1 LWAFFVDKASSLWY
15 DDYMR
20 LDLNAINAEIALGN
34 VNRQVHPTLPLSIY
48 KYSQLCVFSR
58 AWNETTLLCRGIVLD
73 DLGNV
78 VINSFPKFF
87 NHSEGDGLQG
97 YQIRKNAGMAYTV
110 TDKMDGS
117 LIQVARYNGHLV
129 ISSSGSFTS
138 PQAMKATELLR
149 GKEEYIEENWTYLFE
164 LIYPENRIV
173 LNYGDKVSLTLLAMR
188 HTETGNEAGFGLWP
202 DDIFEAVT
210 PLALTLDEIEIDL
223 KRDAFIN
230 KEGYIVKFADG
241 HRVKMKYDRYC
252 ELHKT
257 ISGLSE
263 LSVWENLSNNVDIEK
278 VLSHIP
284 DELFDWVKKTKTDLR
299 GQFDSIERVAVALN
313 VVVRNFNDR
322 KEQAEWL
329 LTHHKKAAPIVF
341 CMLDGKDYS
350 KLIWNMIRPISAESK
365 KFGRGEG

>member
-1 LWAFFVDKASSLWY
+1 
-15 DDYMR
+15 MR

-241 HRVKMKYDRYC
+241 HRVKMKYDEYMR
-252 ELHKT
+252 LHK
-257 ISGLSE
+257 IVSGVNE
-263 LSVWENLSNNVDIEK
+263 KYAWECLRDGVDIEAQL
-278 VLSHIP
+278 VNIP
-284 DELFDWVKKTKTDLR
+284 DELFQFVKDAKAK
-299 GQFDSIERVAVALN
+299 FNAEFEAVDK
-313 VVVRNFNDR
+313 VVRLVFQTINKDASR
-322 KEQAEWL
+322 KEQAQFVL
-329 LTHHKKAAPIVF
+329 ANHKEYAKILF
-341 CMLDGKDYS
+341 QMLDGKDYS
-350 KLIWNMIRPISAESK
+350 KLIWNMIEPEFKPGLMGMGQAVVDN
-365 KFGRGEG
+365 